1 MSNICEFCLNY
12 ESEQNDAT
20 KTKESCTN
28 SCFKMDK
35 NEEMMVCSNFALVI
49 CPNLSSAVIE
59 RFLRKD
65 INFYDNLCDL
75 TSIILSMYSFQ
86 NIFKIIFDI
95 EHGKVEF
102 LDLTNSEA
110 TYGKYDLK
118 SIEIQKGIVSF
129 EAEEELKYII
139 LGVVESDSLVFIEF
153 EDFDYKYPIR
163 GIFAK
168 PNRFFNKN
176 ILSLKMQAFSN
187 QEVW

>member
-12 ESEQNDAT
+12 ESEEDNCT
-20 KTKESCTN
+20 KTKELCTN
-28 SCFKMDK
+28 SCFKM
-35 NEEMMVCSNFALVI
+35 NEDEGMMVCSNFVLVI
-49 CPNLSSAVIE
+49 CPNLSSAVVE

-102 LDLTNSEA
+102 LDLTNSET
-110 TYGKYDLK
+110 TYGKYNLQ

-129 EAEEELKYII
+129 ETEEDLRYLI
-139 LGVVESDSLVFIEF
+139 LSVVESDSLVFIEF
-153 EDFDYKYPIR
+153 KDFDYKYPIK

-176 ILSLKMQAFSN
+176 VLALKMQAFN
-187 QEVW
+187 NKEVW